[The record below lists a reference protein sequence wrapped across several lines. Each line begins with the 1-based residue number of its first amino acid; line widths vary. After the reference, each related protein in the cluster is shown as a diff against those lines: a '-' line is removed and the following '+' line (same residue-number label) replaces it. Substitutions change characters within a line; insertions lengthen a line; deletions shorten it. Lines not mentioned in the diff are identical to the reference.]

1 MKHIQIKGASIPAL
15 GLGTF
20 QLPDDVARHITAAA
34 ISEGYRHIDTAQ
46 AYQNESGV
54 GSAIKDAGIARDE
67 IFLTTKVFRER
78 LDKKDFLPSVEESLR
93 KLKTDY
99 VDLLLIH
106 WPNRNVPVAEYMD
119 QLMEAQRRGYTRHIG
134 VSNHPTALLDEVL
147 ATGADIITNQVE
159 YHPLINQTKLYTYLR
174 EHGITLTAYSPIAQG
189 KVLGNPTLKG
199 IGEEYGKNEVQ
210 VSLRWLIQQDGVLA
224 IPRTSKAER
233 LKDNLNIFD
242 FELTAEDV
250 ARIDQLKKD
259 NQRVVNPSFAPDWD
273 TV

>member
-1 MKHIQIKGASIPAL
+1 MKHITIKGATIPAL

-20 QLPDDVARHITAAA
+20 QLPDDTAREITAAA
-34 ISEGYRHIDTAQ
+34 LSAGYRHIDTAQ
-46 AYQNESGV
+46 IYQNESGV
-54 GSAIKDAGIARDE
+54 GTAIKNSGIARDQ
-67 IFLTTKVFRER
+67 IFLTTKVFRES
-78 LDKKDFLPSVEESLR
+78 LYTKDFMPSVEESLR
-93 KLKTDY
+93 KLKTNY

-119 QLMEAQRRGYTRHIG
+119 QLMEAQRKGYTKHIG

-174 EHGITLTAYSPIAQG
+174 EHGISLTAYSPIAQG
-189 KVLGNPTLKG
+189 QVLGNETLKG
-199 IGEEYGKNEVQ
+199 IAEKYGKNEVQ
-210 VSLRWLIQQDGVLA
+210 VSLRWLIQQEGVMA

-242 FELTAEDV
+242 FELTAEEV
-250 ARIDQLKKD
+250 AQIDQLKQQNK
-259 NQRVVNPSFAPDWD
+259 RVVNPPFAPDWD
-273 TV
+273 IV